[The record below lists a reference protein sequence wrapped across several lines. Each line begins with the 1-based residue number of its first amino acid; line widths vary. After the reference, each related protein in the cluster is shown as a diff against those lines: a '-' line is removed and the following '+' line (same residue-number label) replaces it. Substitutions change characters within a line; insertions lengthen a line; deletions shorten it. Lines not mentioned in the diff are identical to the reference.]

1 MRKRVFGSIFLTA
14 IVTLL
19 LTAGLFLLVV
29 HAGLTRDL
37 RGRLAREGGYIAA
50 AVSTDRDLEEIK
62 ALGTLCADRITLVKK
77 DGTVLYDNETPAAEM
92 ENHGTRPEI
101 RRAAE
106 TGVGEDSRLSE
117 TLETQTYYYALRL
130 ANGDIL
136 RIAAT
141 ADSAFGALAG
151 ASPWIVLVVL
161 LALLVAA
168 LLASRLTHVFLA
180 PIVSLDLHDPL
191 KNEAYDE
198 LSPLLHRIDRQ
209 NRRINI
215 QMDELRRRQA
225 EFDDI
230 TARMDEGLVL
240 FSSSG
245 DILFSNNV
253 IHQLFPQDKATGN
266 YLTLCRDAAY
276 VEAVE
281 QALRG
286 GSAHTRMEKNGRIWS
301 LAASSVAEEGAG
313 HAAVLLIVDVTE
325 REQAEQQRQEFTA
338 NVSHELKTPLTSI
351 SGYAELIESGMAQGD
366 QAKTFA
372 AEIHKSAN
380 RLLTLINDIIRL
392 SQMDA
397 PMPSLKF
404 EPVDLAQIAANTFE
418 QLEMSARKAD
428 VSLQLDAR
436 HAVVEADRQMMD
448 ELLYNLCDNAIRY
461 NVRGGSVR
469 LEVRPVRD
477 KVIVCVQ
484 DTGIGISP
492 ENQEHVFERF
502 YRVDKSRSKATGG
515 TGLGLAIV
523 KHIAVKHNAQITLE
537 SELGRGTTI
546 SVTFDRCFKA

>member
-1 MRKRVFGSIFLTA
+1 MKKKIFKYFACMIAVAIVVTTVLLSWVNYGMFQNRVMDDLRTYGRVFSSILPDSEETAEGEAFARLTKEGLR
-14 IVTLL
+14 VTL
-19 LTAGLFLLVV
+19 V
-29 HAGLTRDL
+29 HP
-37 RGRLAREGGYIAA
+37 
-50 AVSTDRDLEEIK
+50 
-62 ALGTLCADRITLVKK
+62 
-77 DGTVLYDNETPAAEM
+77 DGSVYYDNFADPKTM
-92 ENHGTRPEI
+92 ENHGGRPEI
-101 RRAAE
+101 DEALE
-106 TGVGEDSRLSE
+106 NGEGSSVRNSDTVDSS
-117 TLETQTYYYALRL
+117 TFYYAVRME
-130 ANGDIL
+130 NGDIL
-136 RIAAT
+136 RLAQEASSIWSIYMR
-141 ADSAFGALAG
+141 SAPL
-151 ASPWIVLVVL
+151 ILL
-161 LALLVAA
+161 LA
-168 LLASRLTHVFLA
+168 ASMA
-180 PIVSLDLHDPL
+180 IVSL
-191 KNEAYDE
+191 E
-198 LSPLLHRIDRQ
+198 LAHLL
-209 NRRINI
+209 
-215 QMDELRRRQA
+215 
-225 EFDDI
+225 
-230 TARMDEGLVL
+230 TARLVQPIEQMTSHL
-240 FSSSG
+240 
-245 DILFSNNV
+245 NNV
-253 IHQLFPQDKATGN
+253 SG
-266 YLTLCRDAAY
+266 
-276 VEAVE
+276 
-281 QALRG
+281 
-286 GSAHTRMEKNGRIWS
+286 
-301 LAASSVAEEGAG
+301 VARYPELEPFMDM
-313 HAAVLLIVDVTE
+313 I
-325 REQAEQQRQEFTA
+325 EQQHEEILRSANMRVEFTA

-404 EPVDLAQIAANTFE
+404 ETVDLAQIASNTFE